1 MAVHLSPLPSIISC
15 NTRISQTATNG
26 NADNKTITDIDTL
39 HIGGGG
45 ILTPAENPAITDN
58 SITFNN
64 NTQSFLINDEPSWI
78 SIFEFFRGVSPQ
90 YTWAAQSS

>member
-1 MAVHLSPLPSIISC
+1 MAVHLSSLPSIISY

-45 ILTPAENPAITDN
+45 ILIPAKNPVIADN
-58 SITFNN
+58 TITFNN
-64 NTQSFLINDEPSWI
+64 NTQSFLTNDETLWI
-78 SIFEFFRGVSPQ
+78 SLLLQ
-90 YTWAAQSS
+90 